1 MKKVL
6 LSLMLTLSFASATGL
21 STNGL
26 TEKQKAEAALYVANM
41 KEQSGVVSTST
52 ADNFLSTLSQFESIG
67 EQTGLAVKRS
77 LEAVVDVA
85 DKFSNTPVGQI
96 TIALVVWRVAGD
108 SIVALFL
115 GIIIFTIGLILFRRL
130 YFDRKIPV
138 KTETVPRFWGLYTV
152 EKPVEWTFRES
163 NGEDQSFAVVILC
176 ISTAVFVG
184 SMIAM

>member
-1 MKKVL
+1 MKKIL
-6 LSLMLTLSFASATGL
+6 LILMLTLSFTFATSL
-21 STNGL
+21 STSGL

-41 KEQSGVVSTST
+41 KEKSAVFSTST
-52 ADNFLSTLSQFESIG
+52 TDNFLNTLSQFESIG

-115 GIIIFTIGLILFRRL
+115 GIIIFTIGLILFHRL
-130 YFDRKIPV
+130 FFEKRIPI

-152 EKPVEWTFRES
+152 EKPIEWKTKES
-163 NGEDQSFAVVILC
+163 NGENQALAMIILFIATVI
-176 ISTAVFVG
+176 FV
-184 SMIAM
+184 SAMIAM